1 MKTDPIFYSL
11 FKQLPSSFFEL
22 IGRPASE
29 ALNYR
34 FDSVELKQ
42 TAFRIDGL
50 FVPVVEDIERP
61 VYFVEVQF
69 RRDPKV
75 YSGLFAEIF
84 VYLHQNNPAQDWRA
98 VVIYETRSQEP
109 TEVLPYE
116 DLLNSF
122 KVTRVYLDELTPDGF
137 SSIGLKIIQLMLC
150 EENIAPEIVRELRQR
165 TEQEVTEEQTR
176 IDVLK
181 LIDTV
186 IVYKFVNKTK
196 EELAA
201 MFGVDDIKQTRLYR
215 EISEEVKEEAKLEF
229 VKSLLREGEA
239 IEKISRLVAVDIERV
254 REISRE
260 LEQEQN

>member
-69 RRDPKV
+69 RRDPKL
-75 YSGLFAEIF
+75 YSNLFSEIF
-84 VYLHQNNPAQDWRA
+84 LYLNQNNPAQNWHA
-98 VVIYETRSQEP
+98 VVIFETRSYEP
-109 TEVLPYE
+109 KDLNPYRN
-116 DLLNSF
+116 LVNSDQ
-122 KVTRVYLDELTPDGF
+122 VTRVYLDELTAEGF
-137 SSIGLKIIQLMLC
+137 SSIGLKLIQLMLC
-150 EENIAPEIVRELRQR
+150 EENTAPEIVRELRQR

-215 EISEEVKEEAKLEF
+215 EISEETKLEL
-229 VKSLLREGEA
+229 VKKILRRGVSAENIAEDFDLN
-239 IEKISRLVAVDIERV
+239 IEQV

-260 LEQEQN
+260 LEQEES